1 MLSEIPFL
9 RRGNK
14 REIKSKDEK
23 FSLTHLIKKE
33 GKCEEVV
40 PEKI

>member
-14 REIKSKDEK
+14 RYIKNKDEK
-23 FSLTHLIKKE
+23 FSLTHLIKRE
-33 GKCEEVV
+33 EKCEKLVSQ
-40 PEKI
+40 KI